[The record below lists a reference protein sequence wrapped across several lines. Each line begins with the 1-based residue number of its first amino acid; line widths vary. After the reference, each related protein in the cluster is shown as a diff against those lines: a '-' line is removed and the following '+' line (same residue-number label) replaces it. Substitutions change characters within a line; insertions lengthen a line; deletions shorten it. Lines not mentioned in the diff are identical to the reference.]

1 MMMIRIYALY
11 ECSRR
16 VLALLVGVAIGATVV
31 ACVRFLSF
39 AAVSNL
45 NVFYSGVYFRPT
57 EMIQ

>member
-45 NVFYSGVYFRPT
+45 NVSIVVFIFGPQ
-57 EMIQ
+57 I